1 MVFLLLFTKST
12 LLFHYAHTQA
22 ETSTPQQCR
31 AACFAPLSS
40 CEHGNINASSCDAVS
55 VQTAALG
62 FLKESIRPS
71 LGWAEPAARM
81 VSGPCWSHSAHCWL
95 THIASIDFQKKE
107 VCFLSCQVQGHIR
120 NPFQASRDV
129 DVNTSP

>member
-40 CEHGNINASSCDAVS
+40 CEHGNINASSSDAVS
-55 VQTAALG
+55 LQTAALG

-71 LGWAEPAARM
+71 LGWAEPGVRSMLVPQCPLLADPHRQ
-81 VSGPCWSHSAHCWL
+81 H
-95 THIASIDFQKKE
+95 
-107 VCFLSCQVQGHIR
+107 
-120 NPFQASRDV
+120 
-129 DVNTSP
+129 